1 MTPVVLPEPF
11 DVLLARARSGDE
23 RAFEALYRELA
34 PRVARYLQVHAPDT
48 AEDTAADAWYE
59 VARAIHRFDGNEIA
73 FRAWVFT
80 IVRRKV
86 IDQFR
91 RDARQ
96 RLVTLPDDP
105 RQAAG
110 DDVADV
116 AARAEETRAAIALVR
131 TLPPDQAEVV
141 MLRVVGGLDNDEIA
155 VMVGKSIGAVRV
167 LAHRGLRRLA
177 RTLEAR
183 TSHAVDP
190 ALAQTAVEGGVTR

>member
-1 MTPVVLPEPF
+1 MPAVVLPEPF

-23 RAFEALYRELA
+23 HAFEALHREHA

-48 AEDTAADAWYE
+48 AQDTAADAWYE

-86 IDQFR
+86 IDQVR

-96 RLVTLPDDP
+96 RLVTVPDDP
-105 RQAAG
+105 REAAD

-116 AARAEETRAAIALVR
+116 AARAEETRAAIARVR
-131 TLPPDQAEVV
+131 TPRLRWWRVRPLDRSPCRLPWRTQP
-141 MLRVVGGLDNDEIA
+141 RVVGC
-155 VMVGKSIGAVRV
+155 R
-167 LAHRGLRRLA
+167 
-177 RTLEAR
+177 
-183 TSHAVDP
+183 P
-190 ALAQTAVEGGVTR
+190 AA